1 MLNRLQA
8 GAGTYACGGYL
19 AGLGSLQ
26 RSEICTAL
34 LFSRLERKMRMVDA
48 LREEAS
54 ENWNQTFYLL
64 YFRTLGDRRN
74 QEAYLSLARRVP
86 YKVVLRERLAPRAV
100 EAMFFGASGL
110 LDALSARR
118 VHARP
123 GARLRIPGG
132 QIRHRTAGC
141 RGLGTGR
148 RYAPPT
154 IPYCVWHRRPSS
166 SYRTNS

>member
-86 YKVVLRERLAPRAV
+86 YKSSCANGWRRGPSKPCS
-100 EAMFFGASGL
+100 SGL
-110 LDALSARR
+110 R
-118 VHARP
+118 
-123 GARLRIPGG
+123 
-132 QIRHRTAGC
+132 GC
-141 RGLGTGR
+141 
-148 RYAPPT
+148 
-154 IPYCVWHRRPSS
+154 
-166 SYRTNS
+166 

>member
-64 YFRTLGDRRN
+64 YFRTTHTR
-74 QEAYLSLARRVP
+74 STW
-86 YKVVLRERLAPRAV
+86 RATSNTWRPNTTSNRWRP
-100 EAMFFGASGL
+100 ESGNW
-110 LDALSARR
+110 
-118 VHARP
+118 
-123 GARLRIPGG
+123 
-132 QIRHRTAGC
+132 TKF
-141 RGLGTGR
+141 
-148 RYAPPT
+148 APPT
-154 IPYCVWHRRPSS
+154 IPYCVWRRRRSS

>member
-64 YFRTLGDRRN
+64 YFRTLGRTPEPGGVPLTGTPRPLQRSSCANGWRRGP
-74 QEAYLSLARRVP
+74 SKP
-86 YKVVLRERLAPRAV
+86 CS
-100 EAMFFGASGL
+100 SGL
-110 LDALSARR
+110 R
-118 VHARP
+118 
-123 GARLRIPGG
+123 
-132 QIRHRTAGC
+132 GC
-141 RGLGTGR
+141 
-148 RYAPPT
+148 
-154 IPYCVWHRRPSS
+154 
-166 SYRTNS
+166 